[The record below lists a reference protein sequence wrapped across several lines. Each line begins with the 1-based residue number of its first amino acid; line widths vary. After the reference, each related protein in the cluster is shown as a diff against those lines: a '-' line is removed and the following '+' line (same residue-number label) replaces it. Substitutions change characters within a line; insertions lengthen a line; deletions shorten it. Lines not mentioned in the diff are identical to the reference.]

1 MQNILIKRDKPSTEQ
16 KVTRVLTHGNLTDLA
31 LWKKAV
37 ITVTGDAEWQG
48 GWEIWGNWVAASM
61 GKEFDLI
68 FYSISG

>member
-37 ITVTGDAEWQG
+37 ITVTGEAEWQG
-48 GWEIWGNWVAASM
+48 GWEIWG
-61 GKEFDLI
+61 G
-68 FYSISG
+68 SIKGERI